1 MYSLLKGPSVTKV
14 IGNKRAT
21 CLIGAATL
29 VAALSLSACSKK
41 VEPTTAVN
49 RTDAAGSADSALVV
63 ATVDAAKLCKVLNEL
78 APQAPSLSA
87 LGTQAQLVMAI
98 ASAFDTNPEALR
110 IVSAEID
117 AVAIASCPAARDALL
132 KVLKMNSL
140 REAVR

>member
-1 MYSLLKGPSVTKV
+1 MTKI

-21 CLIGAATL
+21 CLISAATL
-29 VAALSLSACSKK
+29 VASLALSSCSKK

-49 RTDAAGSADSALVV
+49 RPDAAGSAGSALIV
-63 ATVDAAKLCKVLNEL
+63 ATVDAAKICKVLNEL

-87 LGTQAQLVMAI
+87 IGTQAQLVMAM
-98 ASAFDTNPEALR
+98 ASAFDANPEALR

-117 AVAIASCPAARDALL
+117 AVAIASCAAARDALL